1 MDFVGNLGD
10 PKQDAAAL
18 QPLVDHILDRLK
30 ADLIPALANA
40 VENSIK
46 GLNVTLTVTKR

>member
-1 MDFVGNLGD
+1 MDIIGPLGD

-30 ADLIPALANA
+30 AEMIPALAAA

-46 GLNVTLTVTKR
+46 GLNVALTVTKR